1 MFVTTLILLDFYVS
15 SNIMAGETWKKK
27 EVRGFAL
34 YDWAKSGFETSITAG
49 VFPGWFAALFVA
61 ANGLNIE
68 IASIEMNADNIM
80 TLTVTFGAIIVALLS
95 PSLGVIADRKPI
107 KKRTLRLLTN
117 LGIFSVVVMGLAP
130 FLSVDLKWV
139 CLLIFYVLATCSN
152 NLASVFYNS
161 LLPHIG
167 TEDEMNEISNLG
179 FATGYVGGCV
189 LLVIHLALLLGS
201 GFADWAFTASMVT
214 TGLWWYGFAIFT
226 FRWIPEPEVEKPM
239 EDLSFRESTN
249 LAVSEVMSTLREY
262 KNFRTLF
269 LYIIAYFLFID
280 GINSIQTVGA
290 IYFVVTLGLTTFDL
304 IVLVLALPLF
314 AAPMAIVFS
323 RIADKTSTQ
332 GTLQVVLVIA
342 TVVTFLGVTFA
353 PLELEEHGDFDIQY
367 EYMDDGGDAI
377 IQVSVNS
384 GIKALVQDPDDQEQT
399 WASEYSNILPLEP
412 DTSSPDDILRWK
424 ITHTHN
430 DTAYNISFSDTS
442 ENNAKIS
449 SLIQVLED
457 SRFSISVLGGSEGDV
472 QMTGTDHVT
481 SLGDQALDGVAIA
494 MRDLVWAPLGVA
506 IGVQA
511 LILGM
516 LFGSIQ
522 GASQGLARS
531 LFGKMVP
538 ESRSAEIF
546 GFFGFFGRVGNVIG
560 PLVYTLCS
568 IFIGAKVGI
577 LAIAFIIL
585 AGTIVLFR
593 VDVEDGIRVAEEYEA
608 SVNKA

>member
-189 LLVIHLALLLGS
+189 LLVNHLALLLGA

-304 IVLVLALPLF
+304 ILLVLALNLF

-384 GIKALVQDPDDQEQT
+384 GIKALVQDPDDQEQI

-449 SLIQVLED
+449 SLIQELED

-538 ESRSAEIF
+538 ESRSAEFF

-568 IFIGAKVGI
+568 IFIGSKVGI

-585 AGTIVLFR
+585 AGTLVLFR

>member
-1 MFVTTLILLDFYVS
+1 MFVTTLILLDLYES
-15 SNIMAGETWKKK
+15 SIIMAGETWKKK

-49 VFPGWFAALFVA
+49 VFPGWFAALFVT
-61 ANGLNIE
+61 ANGLNVE
-68 IASIEMNADNIM
+68 IANIEMNADNIM

-226 FRWIPEPEVEKPM
+226 FRWIPEPEVENPM
-239 EDLSFRESTN
+239 EELSFSDSTK

-304 IVLVLALPLF
+304 ILLVLALNLF

-323 RIADKTSTQ
+323 RIADRTSTQ

-353 PLELEEHGDFDIQY
+353 PLELEEHEDFDIQY
-367 EYMDDGGDAI
+367 EYLDDGENAI

-384 GIKALVQDPDDQEQT
+384 GIKALVQDPDDQEQI
-399 WASEYSNILPLEP
+399 WAGEYSNILPLEP

-424 ITHTHN
+424 ITHSNN

-442 ENNAKIS
+442 GNNAKIS
-449 SLIQVLED
+449 SLIEELED
-457 SRFSISVLGGSEGDV
+457 SRFSISVLGGSEDV

-538 ESRSAEIF
+538 ESRSAEFF

-568 IFIGAKVGI
+568 IFIGSKVGI

-585 AGTIVLFR
+585 AGTLVLFR
-593 VDVEDGIRVAEEYEA
+593 VDIEDGIRVAEEYEA

>member
-107 KKRTLRLLTN
+107 KKRTLKLLTN

-189 LLVIHLALLLGS
+189 LLIIHLALLLGS

-226 FRWIPEPEVEKPM
+226 FRWIPEPEVENPM
-239 EDLSFRESTN
+239 EDLSFRDSTR

-304 IVLVLALPLF
+304 ILLVLALNLF

-323 RIADKTSTQ
+323 RIADRTSTQ

-367 EYMDDGGDAI
+367 EHIDEGGDAI

-384 GIKALVQDPDDQEQT
+384 GIKALVQDPDDQEQI

-424 ITHTHN
+424 ITHADN
-430 DTAYNISFSDTS
+430 DTSYSISFSDTS

-449 SLIQVLED
+449 SLMEELED
-457 SRFSISVLGGSEGDV
+457 SRFSISVLGSSEDV

-538 ESRSAEIF
+538 ESRSAEFF

-568 IFIGAKVGI
+568 IFIGSKVGI

-585 AGTIVLFR
+585 AGTLVLFR

>member
-1 MFVTTLILLDFYVS
+1 MFVTTVILPDSHVFPIY
-15 SNIMAGETWKKK
+15 MAGETWKKK

-49 VFPGWFAALFVA
+49 VFPGWFAALFVS

-95 PSLGVIADRKPI
+95 PSMGVIADRKPV
-107 KKRTLRLLTN
+107 KKKTLRILTN
-117 LGIFSVVVMGLAP
+117 LGIFSVVVMGAAP

-139 CLLIFYVLATCSN
+139 CLLVFYVLATCSN

-189 LLVIHLALLLGS
+189 LLIIHLGLLLGS

-226 FRWIPEPEVEKPM
+226 FRWIPEPEVDNPM
-239 EDLSFRESTN
+239 EDLGFRDSTR

-269 LYIIAYFLFID
+269 LYIVAYFLFID

-290 IYFVVTLGLTTFDL
+290 IYFVVTLGLTTFEL
-304 IVLVLALPLF
+304 IILVLALNLF

-323 RIADKTSTQ
+323 RIADRTSTQ
-332 GTLQVVLVIA
+332 GTLQAILVIA
-342 TVVTFLGVTFA
+342 TVITFLGVTFA
-353 PLELEEHGDFDIQY
+353 PLELEDHEDFDIQY
-367 EYMDDGGDAI
+367 EYSDGAI
-377 IQVSVNS
+377 HVKVNS
-384 GIKALVQDPDDQEQT
+384 GIKALVQDPSDQEQI
-399 WASEYSNILPLEP
+399 WASEYSNILPLEM

-424 ITHTHN
+424 ITQT
-430 DTAYNISFSDTS
+430 DTDDPYIISFSDAS
-442 ENNAKIS
+442 GNNAKIS
-449 SLIQVLED
+449 SLMDELED
-457 SRFSISVLGGSEGDV
+457 SRFSISILGGSEGDV

-538 ESRSAEIF
+538 ESRSAEFF

-560 PLVYTLCS
+560 PLVYTIFS
-568 IFIGAKVGI
+568 IFIGSKVGI

-585 AGTIVLFR
+585 AGTLVLFR
-593 VDVEDGIRVAEEYEA
+593 VDVEDGIMVAEEYEA

>member
-1 MFVTTLILLDFYVS
+1 MFVTTLILIDLYES
-15 SNIMAGETWKKK
+15 SIIMAGETWKKK

-49 VFPGWFAALFVA
+49 VFPGWFAALFVT
-61 ANGLNIE
+61 ANGLNVE
-68 IASIEMNADNIM
+68 IANIEMNADNIM

-226 FRWIPEPEVEKPM
+226 FRWIPEPEVENPM
-239 EDLSFRESTN
+239 EELSFRDSTK

-304 IVLVLALPLF
+304 ILLVLALNLF

-323 RIADKTSTQ
+323 RIADRTSTQ

-353 PLELEEHGDFDIQY
+353 PLELEDHEDFDIQY
-367 EYMDDGGDAI
+367 EYLDDGENAI

-384 GIKALVQDPDDQEQT
+384 GIKALVQDPDDQEQI
-399 WASEYSNILPLEP
+399 WASDYSNILPLEP

-424 ITHTHN
+424 ITHSDD
-430 DTAYNISFSDTS
+430 DTAYKISFSDTS
-442 ENNAKIS
+442 GNNAKIS
-449 SLIQVLED
+449 SLIEELED
-457 SRFSISVLGGSEGDV
+457 SRFSISVLGGSEDV

-538 ESRSAEIF
+538 ESRSAEFF

-568 IFIGAKVGI
+568 IFIGSKVGI

-585 AGTIVLFR
+585 AGTLVLFR
-593 VDVEDGIRVAEEYEA
+593 VDIEDGIRVAEEYEA

>member
-1 MFVTTLILLDFYVS
+1 
-15 SNIMAGETWKKK
+15 MAGETWKKK

-49 VFPGWFAALFVA
+49 VFPPWFAALFLT

-68 IASIEMNADNIM
+68 VGNIEMNADNIM
-80 TLTVTFGAIIVALLS
+80 TLSVTFGAIIVALLS
-95 PSLGVIADRKPI
+95 PSLGVIADRRPV
-107 KKRTLRLLTN
+107 KKRTLRILTN
-117 LGIFSVVVMGLAP
+117 LGIFSVAAMGLAP
-130 FLSVDLKWV
+130 FLSVDFQWV
-139 CLLIFYVLATCSN
+139 CLLVFYVLATCSN

-167 TEDEMNEISNLG
+167 TDDEMNEISNLG

-189 LLVIHLALLLGS
+189 LLIIHLVLLMGS
-201 GFADWAFTASMVT
+201 GYADWAFTAAMVT
-214 TGLWWYGFAIFT
+214 TGIWWYGFAILT
-226 FRWIPEPEVEKPM
+226 FLWIPEPSVENEM
-239 EDLSFRESTN
+239 EDLGFMDSTRM
-249 LAVSEVMSTLREY
+249 AVSEVMSTLKEY
-262 KNFRTLF
+262 NNFRTLF

-290 IYFVVTLGLTTFDL
+290 IYFVVVLGLTTVDL
-304 IVLVLALPLF
+304 ILLVLALNLF

-323 RIADKTSTQ
+323 RIADKTSTK

-342 TVVTFLGVTFA
+342 TVVTFVGITFA
-353 PLELEEHGDFDIQY
+353 PLEIDEHDDFDIQFVANSDTY
-367 EYMDDGGDAI
+367 E
-377 IQVSVNS
+377 VSVNS
-384 GIKALVQDPDDQEQT
+384 AITALVKDPDDAEQV
-399 WASEYSNILPLEP
+399 WAAKYSHILPVEQ
-412 DTSSPDDILRWK
+412 DTSSPDEILKWK
-424 ITHTHN
+424 FTETDDEDVTYVKIAS
-430 DTAYNISFSDTS
+430 DSAAISLFL
-442 ENNAKIS
+442 EE
-449 SLIQVLED
+449 LED
-457 SRFSISVLGGSEGDV
+457 SRFSVSVLGGLEGSNGDI
-472 QMTGTDHVT
+472 QMTGTDHV
-481 SLGDQALDGVAIA
+481 SNLGDEALDNIA
-494 MRDLVWAPLGVA
+494 MSMRDLVWEPFGIA
-506 IGVQA
+506 IGIQA

-538 ESRSAEIF
+538 ESRSAEFF

-568 IFIGAKVGI
+568 IFIGSRVGI
-577 LAIAFIIL
+577 LAIAIIIL
-585 AGTIVLFR
+585 AGLLVLMR

>member
-1 MFVTTLILLDFYVS
+1 VFVTTLILLDFYES
-15 SNIMAGETWKKK
+15 SIIMAGETWKKK

-49 VFPGWFAALFVA
+49 VFPGWFAALFVT
-61 ANGLNIE
+61 ANGLNVE

-107 KKRTLRLLTN
+107 KKKTLRLLTN

-189 LLVIHLALLLGS
+189 LLIIHLVLLLGS

-226 FRWIPEPEVEKPM
+226 FRWIPEPEVENPM
-239 EDLSFRESTN
+239 EDLSFRDSTN
-249 LAVSEVMSTLREY
+249 LAVSEVMSTLKEY

-304 IVLVLALPLF
+304 ILLVLALNLF

-323 RIADKTSTQ
+323 RIADRTSTQ

-353 PLELEEHGDFDIQY
+353 PLELDDHEDFDIQY
-367 EYMDDGGDAI
+367 EYSNDGVI
-377 IQVSVNS
+377 YVKVNS
-384 GIKALVQDPDDQEQT
+384 GITALVQDPDDQEQI
-399 WASEYSNILPLEP
+399 WAREYSNILPLEQ

-424 ITHTHN
+424 IYK
-430 DTAYNISFSDTS
+430 DTDSDDPYIISLSDFTG
-442 ENNAKIS
+442 NNAKIS
-449 SLIQVLED
+449 SLIDELED

-538 ESRSAEIF
+538 ESRSAEFF

-568 IFIGAKVGI
+568 IFIGSKVGI

-585 AGTIVLFR
+585 AGTLVLFR

>member
-1 MFVTTLILLDFYVS
+1 MFVTTLILLDLYES
-15 SNIMAGETWKKK
+15 SIIMAGETWKKK

-49 VFPGWFAALFVA
+49 VFPGWFAALFVT
-61 ANGLNIE
+61 ANGLNVE
-68 IASIEMNADNIM
+68 IANIEMNADNIM

-226 FRWIPEPEVEKPM
+226 FRWIPEPEVENPM
-239 EDLSFRESTN
+239 EELSFRDSTK

-304 IVLVLALPLF
+304 ILLVLALNLF

-323 RIADKTSTQ
+323 RIADRTSTQ

-353 PLELEEHGDFDIQY
+353 PLELEEHEEFDIQY
-367 EYMDDGGDAI
+367 EYLDDGENAI

-384 GIKALVQDPDDQEQT
+384 GIKALVQDPDDQEQI

-424 ITHTHN
+424 ITHTDN
-430 DTAYNISFSDTS
+430 DTAYSISFSDTS
-442 ENNAKIS
+442 GNNAKIS
-449 SLIQVLED
+449 SLIEELED
-457 SRFSISVLGGSEGDV
+457 SRFSISVLGGSEDV

-538 ESRSAEIF
+538 ESRSAEFF

-568 IFIGAKVGI
+568 IFIGSKVGI

-585 AGTIVLFR
+585 AGTLVLFR
-593 VDVEDGIRVAEEYEA
+593 VDIEDGIRVAEEYEA

>member
-1 MFVTTLILLDFYVS
+1 MFVTTVILPDSHVS
-15 SNIMAGETWKKK
+15 PIYMAGETWKKK

-49 VFPGWFAALFVA
+49 VFPGWFAALFVS

-95 PSLGVIADRKPI
+95 PSMGVIADRKPV
-107 KKRTLRLLTN
+107 KKKTLRILTN
-117 LGIFSVVVMGLAP
+117 LGIFSVVVMGAAP

-139 CLLIFYVLATCSN
+139 CLLVFYVLATCSN

-189 LLVIHLALLLGS
+189 LLIIHLGLLLGS

-226 FRWIPEPEVEKPM
+226 FRWIPEPEVDNPM
-239 EDLSFRESTN
+239 EDLGFRDSTR

-269 LYIIAYFLFID
+269 LYIVAYFLFID

-290 IYFVVTLGLTTFDL
+290 IYFVVTLGLTTFEL
-304 IVLVLALPLF
+304 IILVLALNLF

-323 RIADKTSTQ
+323 RIADRTSTQ
-332 GTLQVVLVIA
+332 GTLQVILVIA

-353 PLELEEHGDFDIQY
+353 PLELEDHEDFDIQY
-367 EYMDDGGDAI
+367 EYSDDGVI
-377 IQVSVNS
+377 HVKVNS
-384 GIKALVQDPDDQEQT
+384 GIKALVQDPSDQEQI
-399 WASEYSNILPLEP
+399 WASEYSNILPLEM

-424 ITHTHN
+424 ITQT
-430 DTAYNISFSDTS
+430 DTDDPYIISFSDAS
-442 ENNAKIS
+442 GNNAKIS
-449 SLIQVLED
+449 SLMDELED
-457 SRFSISVLGGSEGDV
+457 SRFSISILGGSEGAV
-472 QMTGTDHVT
+472 
-481 SLGDQALDGVAIA
+481 S
-494 MRDLVWAPLGVA
+494 
-506 IGVQA
+506 
-511 LILGM
+511 
-516 LFGSIQ
+516 
-522 GASQGLARS
+522 
-531 LFGKMVP
+531 
-538 ESRSAEIF
+538 
-546 GFFGFFGRVGNVIG
+546 
-560 PLVYTLCS
+560 YTHLT
-568 IFIGAKVGI
+568 
-577 LAIAFIIL
+577 LP
-585 AGTIVLFR
+585 TI
-593 VDVEDGIRVAEEYEA
+593 Y
-608 SVNKA
+608 SV

>member
-1 MFVTTLILLDFYVS
+1 MFVTTLILLDLYES
-15 SNIMAGETWKKK
+15 SIIMAGETWKKK

-49 VFPGWFAALFVA
+49 VFPGWFAALFVT
-61 ANGLNIE
+61 ANGLNVE
-68 IASIEMNADNIM
+68 IANIEMNADNIM

-226 FRWIPEPEVEKPM
+226 FRWIPEPEVENPM
-239 EDLSFRESTN
+239 EELSFRDSTK

-304 IVLVLALPLF
+304 ILLVLALNLF

-323 RIADKTSTQ
+323 RIADRTSTQ

-353 PLELEEHGDFDIQY
+353 PLELEEHEEFDIQY
-367 EYMDDGGDAI
+367 EYLDDGENAI

-384 GIKALVQDPDDQEQT
+384 GIKALVQDPDDQEQI

-424 ITHTHN
+424 ITHTDN
-430 DTAYNISFSDTS
+430 DTAYSISFSDTS
-442 ENNAKIS
+442 GNNAKIS
-449 SLIQVLED
+449 SLIEELED
-457 SRFSISVLGGSEGDV
+457 SRFSISVLGGSEDV

-506 IGVQA
+506 NGVQA

-538 ESRSAEIF
+538 ESRSAEFF

-568 IFIGAKVGI
+568 IFIGSKVGI

-585 AGTIVLFR
+585 AGTLVLFR
-593 VDVEDGIRVAEEYEA
+593 VDIEDGIRVAEEYEA

>member
-15 SNIMAGETWKKK
+15 SNIMAGVTWKKK

-304 IVLVLALPLF
+304 ILLVLALNLF

-384 GIKALVQDPDDQEQT
+384 GIKALVQDPDDQEQI

-424 ITHTHN
+424 ITHEDN

-449 SLIQVLED
+449 SLIQELED

-538 ESRSAEIF
+538 ESRSAEFF

>member
-1 MFVTTLILLDFYVS
+1 MFVTTVIVPDSYVFP
-15 SNIMAGETWKKK
+15 IYMAGETWKKK

-49 VFPGWFAALFVA
+49 VFPGWFAALFVS

-95 PSLGVIADRKPI
+95 PSMGVIADRRPV
-107 KKRTLRLLTN
+107 KKKTLRILTN
-117 LGIFSVVVMGLAP
+117 LGIFSVVVMGAAP

-139 CLLIFYVLATCSN
+139 CLLVFYVLATCSN

-189 LLVIHLALLLGS
+189 LLIIHLGLLLGS
-201 GFADWAFTASMVT
+201 GFADWAFTASMIT

-226 FRWIPEPEVEKPM
+226 FRWIPEPDVENPM
-239 EDLSFRESTN
+239 EDLGFRDSTR

-269 LYIIAYFLFID
+269 LYIVAYFLFID

-304 IVLVLALPLF
+304 IMLVLALNLF

-323 RIADKTSTQ
+323 RIADRTSTQ
-332 GTLQVVLVIA
+332 GTLQVILVIA

-353 PLELEEHGDFDIQY
+353 PLELEDHEDFDIQY
-367 EYMDDGGDAI
+367 EYLDDGT

-384 GIKALVQDPDDQEQT
+384 GIRTLVQDPADQEQI
-399 WASEYSNILPLEP
+399 WAREYSDILPLEP

-424 ITHTHN
+424 ITET
-430 DTAYNISFSDTS
+430 DSDLPYKISFADASGT
-442 ENNAKIS
+442 NAKLS
-449 SLIQVLED
+449 SLVDELEN
-457 SRFSISVLGGSEGDV
+457 SRFSISVLGGIEGDL

-538 ESRSAEIF
+538 ESRSAEFF

-560 PLVYTLCS
+560 PLVYTVCS
-568 IFIGAKVGI
+568 IFIGSKVGI

-585 AGTIVLFR
+585 AGTLVLFR

-608 SVNKA
+608 SVHKA

>member
-1 MFVTTLILLDFYVS
+1 MFVTTLILLDFYES
-15 SNIMAGETWKKK
+15 SIIMAGETWKKK

-49 VFPGWFAALFVA
+49 VFPGWFAALFVT
-61 ANGLNIE
+61 ANGLNVE

-226 FRWIPEPEVEKPM
+226 FRWIPEPEVENPM
-239 EDLSFRESTN
+239 EELSFRDSTK

-304 IVLVLALPLF
+304 ILLVLALNLF

-323 RIADKTSTQ
+323 RIADRTSTQ

-353 PLELEEHGDFDIQY
+353 PLELEEHEDFDIQY
-367 EYMDDGGDAI
+367 EYLDDGENAI

-384 GIKALVQDPDDQEQT
+384 GIKALVQDPDDQEQI
-399 WASEYSNILPLEP
+399 WASEYSNILPLEM

-424 ITHTHN
+424 ITET
-430 DTAYNISFSDTS
+430 DTDDPYIISFSDAS
-442 ENNAKIS
+442 GNRAKIS
-449 SLIQVLED
+449 SLMDELED

-472 QMTGTDHVT
+472 QMTGTNHVT

-538 ESRSAEIF
+538 ESRSAEFF

-568 IFIGAKVGI
+568 IFIGSKVGI

-585 AGTIVLFR
+585 AGTLVLFR

>member
-304 IVLVLALPLF
+304 ILLVLALNLF

-538 ESRSAEIF
+538 ESRSAEFF

>member
-304 IVLVLALPLF
+304 ILLVLALNLF

-384 GIKALVQDPDDQEQT
+384 GIKALVQDPDDQEQI

-424 ITHTHN
+424 ITHEDN

-442 ENNAKIS
+442 ENNATIS
-449 SLIQVLED
+449 SLIQELED

-538 ESRSAEIF
+538 ESRSAEFF

>member
-226 FRWIPEPEVEKPM
+226 FRWIPEPEVENPM

-304 IVLVLALPLF
+304 ILLVLALNLF

-384 GIKALVQDPDDQEQT
+384 GIKALVQDPDDQEQI

-424 ITHTHN
+424 ITHDNN

-449 SLIQVLED
+449 SLIQELED

-538 ESRSAEIF
+538 ESRSAEFF

>member
-1 MFVTTLILLDFYVS
+1 MFVTTLILLNSYVGS
-15 SNIMAGETWKKK
+15 IVMSGQTWKKK
-27 EVRGFAL
+27 EVKGFAL

-49 VFPGWFAALFVA
+49 VFPGWFAALFVT

-68 IASIEMNADNIM
+68 IANIEMNADNIM
-80 TLTVTFGAIIVALLS
+80 TLSVTFGAIIVALLS
-95 PSLGVIADRKPI
+95 PSLGVIADRRPV
-107 KKRTLRLLTN
+107 KKRTLRILTN
-117 LGIFSVVVMGLAP
+117 LGILSVVVMGAAP
-130 FLSVDLKWV
+130 FLPVSAKWI
-139 CLLIFYVLATCSN
+139 CLLVFYVLATCSN

-179 FATGYVGGCV
+179 FATGYIGGCV

-201 GFADWAFTASMVT
+201 GFADWAFTAAMVT

-226 FRWIPEPEVEKPM
+226 FKWIPEPKVENEM
-239 EDLSFRESTN
+239 EDLGLMDSTR

-262 KNFRTLF
+262 RNFRTLF
-269 LYIIAYFLFID
+269 LYIVAYFLFID

-290 IYFVVTLGLTTFDL
+290 IYFVVVLGLTTFDL
-304 IVLVLALPLF
+304 ILLVLALNLF

-323 RIADKTSTQ
+323 RIADRTSTK
-332 GTLQVVLVIA
+332 GTLQVILVIA

-353 PLELEEHGDFDIQY
+353 PLEIENHEDFDIQFSPTS
-367 EYMDDGGDAI
+367 DDGSFE
-377 IQVSVNS
+377 VSVNS
-384 GIKALVQDPDDQEQT
+384 GITALVQDPEDDEQL
-399 WASEYSNILPLEP
+399 WANKFREILPLEE

-424 ITHTHN
+424 LTETDNDSTFKKIVT
-430 DTAYNISFSDTS
+430 DTA
-442 ENNAKIS
+442 AIS
-449 SLIQVLED
+449 SLIEELED
-457 SRFSISVLGGSEGDV
+457 SRYSISVLGGLDGSDEDA
-472 QMTGTDHVT
+472 QMTGKDHV
-481 SLGDQALDGVAIA
+481 SNLGDQALDNIAIG
-494 MRDLVWAPLGVA
+494 MRDLVWEPLGIK

-531 LFGKMVP
+531 LFGNMVP
-538 ESRSAEIF
+538 ESRSAEFF

-568 IFIGAKVGI
+568 IFIGPKAGI
-577 LAIAFIIL
+577 LAIALIIL
-585 AGTIVLFR
+585 MGTLVLFR

-608 SVNKA
+608 SLNT

>member
-1 MFVTTLILLDFYVS
+1 MFVTTLILLDFYES
-15 SNIMAGETWKKK
+15 SIIMAGETWKKK

-49 VFPGWFAALFVA
+49 VFPGWFAALFVT
-61 ANGLNIE
+61 ANGLNVE

-107 KKRTLRLLTN
+107 KKKTLRLLTN

-189 LLVIHLALLLGS
+189 LLIIHLVLLLGS

-226 FRWIPEPEVEKPM
+226 FRWIPEPEVENPM
-239 EDLSFRESTN
+239 EDLSFRDSTK
-249 LAVSEVMSTLREY
+249 LAVSEVMSTLKEY

-304 IVLVLALPLF
+304 ILLVLALNLF

-323 RIADKTSTQ
+323 RIADRTSTQ

-353 PLELEEHGDFDIQY
+353 PLELDDHEDFDIQY
-367 EYMDDGGDAI
+367 EYSNDGVI
-377 IQVSVNS
+377 YVKVNS
-384 GIKALVQDPDDQEQT
+384 GITALVQDPDDQEQI
-399 WASEYSNILPLEP
+399 WAREYSNILPLEP

-424 ITHTHN
+424 IYK
-430 DTAYNISFSDTS
+430 DTDSDDPYIISLSDFTG
-442 ENNAKIS
+442 NNAKIS
-449 SLIQVLED
+449 SLIDELED

-538 ESRSAEIF
+538 ESRSAEFF

-568 IFIGAKVGI
+568 IFIGSKVGI

-585 AGTIVLFR
+585 AGTLVLFR

>member
-15 SNIMAGETWKKK
+15 TNIMAGETWKKK

-226 FRWIPEPEVEKPM
+226 FRWISEPEVEKPM

-304 IVLVLALPLF
+304 ILLVLALNLF

-367 EYMDDGGDAI
+367 EYVDDGGDAI
-377 IQVSVNS
+377 IQVSVNN
-384 GIKALVQDPDDQEQT
+384 GIKALVQDPDDQEQI

-424 ITHTHN
+424 ITHEDN

-449 SLIQVLED
+449 SLIQELED

-538 ESRSAEIF
+538 ESRSAEFF

-608 SVNKA
+608 SVNMA

>member
-1 MFVTTLILLDFYVS
+1 
-15 SNIMAGETWKKK
+15 MAGETWKKK

-49 VFPGWFAALFVA
+49 VFPGWFAALFVT
-61 ANGLNIE
+61 ANGLNVE

-130 FLSVDLKWV
+130 FLPVDLKWV

-189 LLVIHLALLLGS
+189 LLIIHLALLLGS

-226 FRWIPEPEVEKPM
+226 FRWIPEPEVENPM
-239 EDLSFRESTN
+239 EDLSFRDSTK
-249 LAVSEVMSTLREY
+249 LAISEVMSTLREY

-304 IVLVLALPLF
+304 ILLVLALNLF

-353 PLELEEHGDFDIQY
+353 PLELENHEDFDIQY
-367 EYMDDGGDAI
+367 EYTDDGL

-384 GIKALVQDPDDQEQT
+384 GITALVQDPADQEQI
-399 WASEYSNILPLEP
+399 WATEYFNILPLED

-424 ITHTHN
+424 IT
-430 DTAYNISFSDTS
+430 DTDADTPYIISFADSTA
-442 ENNAKIS
+442 NNAKIS
-449 SLIQVLED
+449 SLIDELED
-457 SRFSISVLGGSEGDV
+457 SRFSISVQGGSEGDV
-472 QMTGTDHVT
+472 KMTGTDHVT

-494 MRDLVWAPLGVA
+494 MRDLVWAPLGIA

-538 ESRSAEIF
+538 ESRSAEFF

-568 IFIGAKVGI
+568 IFIGSKVGI

-585 AGTIVLFR
+585 AGTLVLFR

>member
-1 MFVTTLILLDFYVS
+1 MFVTTLILLDFYES
-15 SNIMAGETWKKK
+15 SIIMAGETWKKK

-49 VFPGWFAALFVA
+49 VFPGWFAALFVT
-61 ANGLNIE
+61 ANGLNVE

-107 KKRTLRLLTN
+107 KKKTLRLLTN

-189 LLVIHLALLLGS
+189 LLIIHLVLLLGS

-304 IVLVLALPLF
+304 ILLVLALNLF

-323 RIADKTSTQ
+323 RIADRTSTQ

-353 PLELEEHGDFDIQY
+353 PLELDDHEDFDIQY
-367 EYMDDGGDAI
+367 EYSNDGVI
-377 IQVSVNS
+377 YVKVNS
-384 GIKALVQDPDDQEQT
+384 GITALVQDPDDQEQI
-399 WASEYSNILPLEP
+399 WAREYSNILPLEP

-424 ITHTHN
+424 ITHEDN

-449 SLIQVLED
+449 SLIQELED

-538 ESRSAEIF
+538 ESRSAEFF

-593 VDVEDGIRVAEEYEA
+593 VDVEDGVRVAEEYEA

>member
-304 IVLVLALPLF
+304 ILLVLALNLF

-424 ITHTHN
+424 ITHEDN

-449 SLIQVLED
+449 LLIQELED
-457 SRFSISVLGGSEGDV
+457 FRFSISVLGGSEGDV

-538 ESRSAEIF
+538 ESRSAEFF
-546 GFFGFFGRVGNVIG
+546 GFFGFFGRGGNVIG

-593 VDVEDGIRVAEEYEA
+593 VDVEDGVRVAEEYEA

>member
-226 FRWIPEPEVEKPM
+226 FRWIPEPSPVVTM
-239 EDLSFRESTN
+239 EDLSFSDSTK
-249 LAVSEVMSTLREY
+249 LAISEVMSTLKEY

-304 IVLVLALPLF
+304 ILLVLALNLF

-384 GIKALVQDPDDQEQT
+384 GIKALVQDPDDQEQI

-424 ITHTHN
+424 ITHNDN

-449 SLIQVLED
+449 SLIQELED

-538 ESRSAEIF
+538 ESRSAEFF

-560 PLVYTLCS
+560 PLVYTICS

>member
-1 MFVTTLILLDFYVS
+1 VFVTTVIVPDSYVFP
-15 SNIMAGETWKKK
+15 IYMAGETWKKK

-49 VFPGWFAALFVA
+49 VFPGWFAALFVS

-95 PSLGVIADRKPI
+95 PSMGVIADRRPV
-107 KKRTLRLLTN
+107 KKKTLRILTN
-117 LGIFSVVVMGLAP
+117 LGIFSVVVMGAAP

-139 CLLIFYVLATCSN
+139 CLLVFYVLATCSN

-189 LLVIHLALLLGS
+189 LLIIHLGLLLGS
-201 GFADWAFTASMVT
+201 GFADWAFTASMIT

-226 FRWIPEPEVEKPM
+226 FRWIPEPDVENPM
-239 EDLSFRESTN
+239 EDLGFRDSTR

-269 LYIIAYFLFID
+269 LYIVAYFLFID

-304 IVLVLALPLF
+304 IMLVLALNLF

-323 RIADKTSTQ
+323 RIADRTSTQ
-332 GTLQVVLVIA
+332 GTLQVILVIA

-353 PLELEEHGDFDIQY
+353 PLELEDHEDFDIQY
-367 EYMDDGGDAI
+367 EYLDDGT

-384 GIKALVQDPDDQEQT
+384 GIRTLVQDPADQEQI
-399 WASEYSNILPLEP
+399 WAREYSDILPLEP

-424 ITHTHN
+424 ITET
-430 DTAYNISFSDTS
+430 DSDLPYKISFADASGT
-442 ENNAKIS
+442 NAKLS
-449 SLIQVLED
+449 SLVDELEN
-457 SRFSISVLGGSEGDV
+457 SRFSISVLGGIEGDL

-538 ESRSAEIF
+538 ESRSAEFF

-560 PLVYTLCS
+560 PLVYTVCS
-568 IFIGAKVGI
+568 IFIGSKVGI

-585 AGTIVLFR
+585 AGTLVLFR

>member
-226 FRWIPEPEVEKPM
+226 FRWIPEPEVENPM

-304 IVLVLALPLF
+304 ILLVLALNLF

-384 GIKALVQDPDDQEQT
+384 GIKALVQDPDDQEQI

-424 ITHTHN
+424 ITHDNN

-449 SLIQVLED
+449 SLIQQLED

-494 MRDLVWAPLGVA
+494 MRELVWAPLGVA

-538 ESRSAEIF
+538 ESRSAEFF

>member
-1 MFVTTLILLDFYVS
+1 MFVTTLILLDLYES
-15 SNIMAGETWKKK
+15 SIIMAGETWKKK

-49 VFPGWFAALFVA
+49 VFPGWFAALFVT
-61 ANGLNIE
+61 ANGLNVE
-68 IASIEMNADNIM
+68 IANIEMNADNIM

-226 FRWIPEPEVEKPM
+226 FRWIPEPEVENPM
-239 EDLSFRESTN
+239 EELSFSDSTK

-304 IVLVLALPLF
+304 ILLVLALNLF

-323 RIADKTSTQ
+323 RIADRTSTQ

-353 PLELEEHGDFDIQY
+353 PLELEEHEDFDIQY
-367 EYMDDGGDAI
+367 EYLDDGENAI

-384 GIKALVQDPDDQEQT
+384 GIKALVQDPDDQEQI

-424 ITHTHN
+424 ITHTDN

-442 ENNAKIS
+442 GNNAKIS
-449 SLIQVLED
+449 SLIEELED
-457 SRFSISVLGGSEGDV
+457 SRFSISVLGGSEDV

-538 ESRSAEIF
+538 ESRSAEFF

-568 IFIGAKVGI
+568 IFIGSKVGI

-585 AGTIVLFR
+585 AGTLVLFR
-593 VDVEDGIRVAEEYEA
+593 VDIEDGIRVAEEYEA

>member
-226 FRWIPEPEVEKPM
+226 FRWIPEPEVENPM
-239 EDLSFRESTN
+239 EDLSFRDSTK
-249 LAVSEVMSTLREY
+249 LAISEVMSTLREY

-304 IVLVLALPLF
+304 ILLVLALNLF

-367 EYMDDGGDAI
+367 EYVDDGGDAI

-384 GIKALVQDPDDQEQT
+384 GIKALVQDPDDQEQI

-424 ITHTHN
+424 ITHEDN

-449 SLIQVLED
+449 LLIQELED

-538 ESRSAEIF
+538 ESRSAEFF

>member
-15 SNIMAGETWKKK
+15 LNIMAGETWKKK

-226 FRWIPEPEVEKPM
+226 FRWIPEPEVENPM

-304 IVLVLALPLF
+304 ILLVLALNLF

-384 GIKALVQDPDDQEQT
+384 GIKALVQDPDDQEQI

-424 ITHTHN
+424 ITHDNN

-449 SLIQVLED
+449 SLIQELED

-538 ESRSAEIF
+538 ESRSAEFF

>member
-1 MFVTTLILLDFYVS
+1 MFVTTLILLDLYES
-15 SNIMAGETWKKK
+15 SIIMAGETWKKK

-49 VFPGWFAALFVA
+49 VFPGWFAALFVT
-61 ANGLNIE
+61 ANGLNVE
-68 IASIEMNADNIM
+68 IANIEMNADNIM

-226 FRWIPEPEVEKPM
+226 FRWIPEPEVENPM
-239 EDLSFRESTN
+239 EELSFRDSTK

-304 IVLVLALPLF
+304 ILLVLALNLF

-323 RIADKTSTQ
+323 RIADRTSTQ

-353 PLELEEHGDFDIQY
+353 PLELEEHEDFDIQY
-367 EYMDDGGDAI
+367 EYLDDGENAI

-384 GIKALVQDPDDQEQT
+384 GIKALVQDPDDQEQI

-424 ITHTHN
+424 ITHTDN

-442 ENNAKIS
+442 GNNAKIT
-449 SLIQVLED
+449 SLIEELED
-457 SRFSISVLGGSEGDV
+457 SRFSMSVQGGSEDL

-538 ESRSAEIF
+538 ESRSAEFF

-568 IFIGAKVGI
+568 IFIGSKVGI

-585 AGTIVLFR
+585 AGTLVLFR
-593 VDVEDGIRVAEEYEA
+593 VDIEDGIRVAEEYEA

>member
-1 MFVTTLILLDFYVS
+1 MFVTTLILLDLYES
-15 SNIMAGETWKKK
+15 SIIMAGETWKKK

-49 VFPGWFAALFVA
+49 VFPGWFAALFVT
-61 ANGLNIE
+61 ANGLNVE
-68 IASIEMNADNIM
+68 IANIEMNADNIM

-226 FRWIPEPEVEKPM
+226 FRWIPEPEVENPM
-239 EDLSFRESTN
+239 EELSFSDSTK

-304 IVLVLALPLF
+304 ILLVLALNLF

-323 RIADKTSTQ
+323 RIADRTSTQ

-353 PLELEEHGDFDIQY
+353 PLELEEHEDFDIQY
-367 EYMDDGGDAI
+367 EYLDDGAI

-384 GIKALVQDPDDQEQT
+384 GIKALVQDPDDQEQI

-424 ITHTHN
+424 ITHTDN
-430 DTAYNISFSDTS
+430 DTAYSISFSDTS
-442 ENNAKIS
+442 GNNAKIS
-449 SLIQVLED
+449 SLIQELED
-457 SRFSISVLGGSEGDV
+457 SRFSISVLGSSEDV

-538 ESRSAEIF
+538 ESRSAEFF

-568 IFIGAKVGI
+568 IFIGSKVGI

-585 AGTIVLFR
+585 AGTLVLFR
-593 VDVEDGIRVAEEYEA
+593 VDIEDGIRVAEEYEA